1 MQEGRLIEQHTIYSC
16 RSTSGMSL
24 TFGLGFGHSKNSAS
38 LRTSRRFKVDAHST
52 IETLCQP
59 QARHDDPFRTRKV
72 AEVASRNRAAVT
84 RHHTQGQC
92 QASKHAVQLV
102 LHASTKAA
110 KNSSLSRGQLRN
122 IITLYISSP
131 AIAIGRPPVCTATCL
146 EAVSILHSANAF
158 QINMACDKE
167 AIHRHTPHNITYIS
181 LPPRLR
187 NHARASEE
195 DEERR

>member
-1 MQEGRLIEQHTIYSC
+1 MSNIPSTLVAQLPACHSHSDLDLDTVRIPLACELQGVSKWMRTR
-16 RSTSGMSL
+16 RS
-24 TFGLGFGHSKNSAS
+24 KRSANHK
-38 LRTSRRFKVDAHST
+38 LDTM
-52 IETLCQP
+52 ILL
-59 QARHDDPFRTRKV
+59 RTRKV

-122 IITLYISSP
+122 IITLYMSSP
-131 AIAIGRPPVCTATCL
+131 AIAIGRPAVCTATCL

-158 QINMACDKE
+158 QSNMACDKE